1 MEVLKAATQQKP
13 QSRTEGVV
21 WVGTEE
27 EHRDG
32 NYENRGSA
40 LLHQVS

>member
-27 EHRDG
+27 ELSG
-32 NYENRGSA
+32 KAYPG
-40 LLHQVS
+40 